1 MIRACS
7 KFGMF
12 LFIFKNALLLEKC
25 NDKKTSHGRNKLKKK
40 TPRGRMT
47 NSMFPP
53 NLTYLFLAKHTK
65 SCLNSE
71 VMQSH
76 ILNVEPTLCK

>member
-12 LFIFKNALLLEKC
+12 LFIFKNGLLLEKC
-25 NDKKTSHGRNKLKKK
+25 NYKK